1 MSAAETDAALS
12 LRYIYAEQCLN
23 LSEYRYISVIY
34 CTNDLP
40 DGPDGNPDE
49 GGTATA
55 QSMTVRLMLMDG
67 TYLPEQDIDLSL
79 PDKKYRYALIDLSQ
93 LPGLGGELCELRL
106 ELSSSVGAEV
116 SLGSVALF
124 KSHSDAVLGSARLTA
139 EVNGDPYIPLG
150 DVNGDGATDIK
161 DIVRLMKSISGG
173 TVETTH
179 TDINGDG
186 VTDVRDIIRLMK
198 MISES

>member
-1 MSAAETDAALS
+1 MKKGMKS
-12 LRYIYAEQCLN
+12 LFCI
-23 LSEYRYISVIY
+23 
-34 CTNDLP
+34 LP
-40 DGPDGNPDE
+40 
-49 GGTATA
+49 
-55 QSMTVRLMLMDG
+55 TVLLVVFAF
-67 TYLPEQDIDLSL
+67 SL
-79 PDKKYRYALIDLSQ
+79 VLFA
-93 LPGLGGELCELRL
+93 GEN
-106 ELSSSVGAEV
+106 A
-116 SLGSVALF
+116 
-124 KSHSDAVLGSARLTA
+124 DGSALKGSF
-139 EVNGDPYIPLG
+139 VDPTLPPDPFFTTTQPEPPTTPSNPTTTEPFTPTTTESEPPTTEPEPPLPQLAKG

>member
-1 MSAAETDAALS
+1 M
-12 LRYIYAEQCLN
+12 
-23 LSEYRYISVIY
+23 
-34 CTNDLP
+34 
-40 DGPDGNPDE
+40 
-49 GGTATA
+49 
-55 QSMTVRLMLMDG
+55 
-67 TYLPEQDIDLSL
+67 
-79 PDKKYRYALIDLSQ
+79 IDLSQ

-116 SLGSVALF
+116 SLGSEALF
-124 KSHSDAVLGSARLTA
+124 ESHSDAVLGSARLTA

-179 TDINGDG
+179 TDINGDE

>member
-1 MSAAETDAALS
+1 M
-12 LRYIYAEQCLN
+12 
-23 LSEYRYISVIY
+23 
-34 CTNDLP
+34 
-40 DGPDGNPDE
+40 
-49 GGTATA
+49 
-55 QSMTVRLMLMDG
+55 
-67 TYLPEQDIDLSL
+67 
-79 PDKKYRYALIDLSQ
+79 
-93 LPGLGGELCELRL
+93 
-106 ELSSSVGAEV
+106 
-116 SLGSVALF
+116 F

-179 TDINGDG
+179 TDINGDE